1 VCVRKKEWQPI
12 TVFLFSLLP
21 VHTRAGGNGQYLEI
35 SETQAIVTSHAE
47 HVSPIYILSF
57 HVRPRALHEKKERD
71 GMATP
76 KEDEIRLYQCA
87 RKYEKIVKQVS

>member
-1 VCVRKKEWQPI
+1 MLNMYR
-12 TVFLFSLLP
+12 L
-21 VHTRAGGNGQYLEI
+21 
-35 SETQAIVTSHAE
+35 
-47 HVSPIYILSF
+47 YILSF

>member
-1 VCVRKKEWQPI
+1 M
-12 TVFLFSLLP
+12 
-21 VHTRAGGNGQYLEI
+21 HTRAGGNGQYLEI

-47 HVSPIYILSF
+47 HVSPIYIKLSCDLEHF
-57 HVRPRALHEKKERD
+57 MKRKREID

-76 KEDEIRLYQCA
+76 KEDERRLYQCA